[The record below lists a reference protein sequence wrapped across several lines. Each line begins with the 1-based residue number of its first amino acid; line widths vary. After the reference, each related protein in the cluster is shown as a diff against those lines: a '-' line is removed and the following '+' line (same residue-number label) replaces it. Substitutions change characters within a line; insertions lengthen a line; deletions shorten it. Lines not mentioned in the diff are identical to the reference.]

1 MNNFTYIIKKLIVI
15 AFLFLSNLAFADEV
29 NKMAT
34 IDGETIVS
42 KYSDNGLPEF
52 YELLDGKTP
61 VYIEFTDVIQS
72 RFIVD
77 VEWFPDWGLAPLLTG
92 PANINF
98 KLADGDVKFSIKA
111 ELFNIG
117 YRMFS
122 FPKYRI
128 DANTIVNKDIIKMK
142 FRDIANAPFAFGD
155 MNFDGINELV
165 IADRNGGQRGYDAY
179 SVYLIQEIEGTS
191 YFNILDLTDELPY
204 SNIDETTEFDSDTN
218 TMELYYS
225 RGACS
230 SSYEKYQRVFSDY
243 PLRDYK
249 FELIK
254 KIDYD
259 YQDWKGKDIGC
270 HKYAYDVV
278 NGKDILIEA
287 ESGPVD

>member
-1 MNNFTYIIKKLIVI
+1 MKKPLLIILLLISQI
-15 AFLFLSNLAFADEV
+15 AFADEV

-34 IDGETIVS
+34 IDGES
-42 KYSDNGLPEF
+42 QEALYMDNGLPKH

-61 VYIEFTDVIQS
+61 VYIEFTDVIQG
-72 RFIVD
+72 RYIVD

-98 KLADGDVKFSIKA
+98 KLVDTDVKFTIKA
-111 ELFNIG
+111 DLFNIG
-117 YRMFS
+117 HRMFS

-128 DANTIVNKDIIKMK
+128 DANTIANKDIIKMK
-142 FRDIANAPFAFGD
+142 FRDIGNAPFAFGD

-179 SVYLIQEIEGTS
+179 SVYLIQEIKDSS
-191 YFNILDLTDELPY
+191 YFNILDLTDVLPY
-204 SNIDETTEFDSDTN
+204 SKIDKTTEFDWDNKTIK
-218 TMELYYS
+218 LYYS
-225 RGACS
+225 GGACS
-230 SSYEKYQRVFSDY
+230 SSYETYKRVFSDY

-254 KIDYD
+254 KIDYETWD
-259 YQDWKGKDIGC
+259 DDGNDIPC
-270 HKYAYDVV
+270 SKYVYDVV
-278 NGKDILIEA
+278 DGKDILIEA

>member
-1 MNNFTYIIKKLIVI
+1 MKNSVLILLLLMSQI
-15 AFLFLSNLAFADEV
+15 ASADEV

-42 KYSDNGLPEF
+42 DNSNHGLPKY
-52 YELLDGKTP
+52 YELLDGKTA
-61 VYIEFTDVIQS
+61 VFIEFTDIIQG
-72 RFIVD
+72 RYIVD
-77 VEWFPDWGLAPLLTG
+77 VEWYPDWGLAPLLTG

-98 KLADGDVKFSIKA
+98 KLVDRNVKFSIKA
-111 ELFNIG
+111 DLFNISH
-117 YRMFS
+117 RMFS

-128 DANTIVNKDIIKMK
+128 DANTIANKDIIKMK
-142 FRDIANAPFAFGD
+142 FRDIGNAPFAFGD

-179 SVYLIQEIEGTS
+179 SIYLIQEIKDSS
-191 YFNILDLTDELPY
+191 YFNILDLTDVLPY
-204 SNIDETTEFDSDTN
+204 SNIDETTEFDSDNKTI
-218 TMELYYS
+218 ELYYS

-230 SSYEKYQRVFSDY
+230 SSYEKYQRIFSDY

-259 YQDWKGKDIGC
+259 YQDWNEKNIGC
-270 HKYAYDVV
+270 HKYVYDVV
-278 NGKDILIEA
+278 DGIEILDEA
-287 ESGPVD
+287 SSGPVK

>member
-1 MNNFTYIIKKLIVI
+1 MKNSVLILLLLMSQI
-15 AFLFLSNLAFADEV
+15 ASADEI

-42 KYSDNGLPEF
+42 DNSNHGLPKY
-52 YELLDGKTP
+52 YELLDGKTA
-61 VYIEFTDVIQS
+61 VFIEFTDIIQG
-72 RFIVD
+72 RYIVD
-77 VEWFPDWGLAPLLTG
+77 VEWFPDSWLAPLLTG

-98 KLADGDVKFSIKA
+98 KLVDRDVKFTIKA
-111 ELFNIG
+111 DLFNIG
-117 YRMFS
+117 HRMFS

-128 DANTIVNKDIIKMK
+128 DAQTIVNKDIIKMK
-142 FRDIANAPFAFGD
+142 FGDIANAPFAFGD

-165 IADRNGGQRGYDAY
+165 IADRTGGQRGYDAY

-204 SNIDETTEFDSDTN
+204 SNIDESTEFDWDN
-218 TMELYYS
+218 KTMELYYS

-230 SSYEKYQRVFSDY
+230 SSSEKYQRVFSDY

-254 KIDYD
+254 KVDYD

-270 HKYAYDVV
+270 HKYVYDVV

>member
-1 MNNFTYIIKKLIVI
+1 MKKLI
-15 AFLFLSNLAFADEV
+15 LLALMASSYLVSADEV
-29 NKMAT
+29 NKMVT

-42 KYSDNGLPEF
+42 DNSNHGLPKY
-52 YELLDGKTP
+52 YELMDGKTP
-61 VYIEFTDVIQS
+61 IYIEFTDVIQG
-72 RFIVD
+72 RYIVD

-98 KLADGDVKFSIKA
+98 KLVDRNVKFTIKA
-111 ELFNIG
+111 DLFNIG
-117 YRMFS
+117 HRMFS

-128 DANTIVNKDIIKMK
+128 DANTIANKDIIKMK
-142 FRDIANAPFAFGD
+142 FGDIANAPFAFGD

-191 YFNILDLTDELPY
+191 YFNIVDLTDVLPY
-204 SNIDETTEFDSDTN
+204 SNIDESTEFDSDTK

-230 SSYEKYQRVFSDY
+230 SSYEKYQRAFSDY

-254 KIDYD
+254 KIDYKH
-259 YQDWKGKDIGC
+259 QDWKGKYIGC
-270 HKYAYDVV
+270 HKYVYDVV
-278 NGKDILIEA
+278 YGVDVLIEA

>member
-1 MNNFTYIIKKLIVI
+1 MKKPLLIILLLISQI
-15 AFLFLSNLAFADEV
+15 AFADEV

-34 IDGETIVS
+34 IDGES
-42 KYSDNGLPEF
+42 QEALYMDNGLPKH

-61 VYIEFTDVIQS
+61 LYIEFTDVIQG
-72 RFIVD
+72 RYIVD
-77 VEWFPDWGLAPLLTG
+77 VEWFPIWDEAPMFNG

-98 KLADGDVKFSIKA
+98 KLKDRDVKFTIKA
-111 ELFNIG
+111 DLFNIG
-117 YRMFS
+117 HRMFS

-179 SVYLIQEIEGTS
+179 SVYLIQEIKDSS
-191 YFNILDLTDELPY
+191 YFNILDLTDVLPY
-204 SNIDETTEFDSDTN
+204 SNIDETTEFDSDNKTI
-218 TMELYYS
+218 ELYYS
-225 RGACS
+225 RGTCS
-230 SSYEKYQRVFSDY
+230 SSYEKYQRIFSDY

-259 YQDWKGKDIGC
+259 YKYLNEKNIGC
-270 HKYAYDVV
+270 HKYVYDVV
-278 NGKDILIEA
+278 DGIEIFDEA
-287 ESGPVD
+287 SSGPVK

>member
-1 MNNFTYIIKKLIVI
+1 MKKPLLIILLLISQI
-15 AFLFLSNLAFADEV
+15 AFADEV

-34 IDGETIVS
+34 IDGES
-42 KYSDNGLPEF
+42 QEALYMDNGLPKH

-61 VYIEFTDVIQS
+61 VYIEFTDVIQG
-72 RFIVD
+72 RYIVD

-98 KLADGDVKFSIKA
+98 KLKDRDVKFTIKA
-111 ELFNIG
+111 DLFNISH
-117 YRMFS
+117 RMFS

-128 DANTIVNKDIIKMK
+128 DANTIANKDIIKMK
-142 FRDIANAPFAFGD
+142 FRDIGNAPFAFGD

-179 SVYLIQEIEGTS
+179 SVYLIQEIKDSS
-191 YFNILDLTDELPY
+191 YFNILDLTDVLPY
-204 SNIDETTEFDSDTN
+204 SKIDKTTEFDWDNKTIK
-218 TMELYYS
+218 LYYS
-225 RGACS
+225 GGACS
-230 SSYEKYQRVFSDY
+230 SSYETYKRVFSDY

-254 KIDYD
+254 KIDYETWD
-259 YQDWKGKDIGC
+259 DDGNDIPC
-270 HKYAYDVV
+270 SKYVYDVV
-278 NGKDILIEA
+278 DGKDILIEA

>member
-1 MNNFTYIIKKLIVI
+1 MKKPLLIILLLISQI
-15 AFLFLSNLAFADEV
+15 AFADEV

-34 IDGETIVS
+34 IDGES
-42 KYSDNGLPEF
+42 QEALYMDNGLPKH

-61 VYIEFTDVIQS
+61 VYIEFTDVIQGS
-72 RFIVD
+72 YIVD

-98 KLADGDVKFSIKA
+98 KLVDTDVKFSIKA
-111 ELFNIG
+111 DLFNIG
-117 YRMFS
+117 HRMFS

-142 FRDIANAPFAFGD
+142 FGDIANAPFAFGD

-179 SVYLIQEIEGTS
+179 SVYLIQEIEGSS
-191 YFNILDLTDELPY
+191 YFNILDLTDVLPY
-204 SNIDETTEFDSDTN
+204 SKIDKTTEFDWDNKTIK
-218 TMELYYS
+218 LYYS
-225 RGACS
+225 GGACS
-230 SSYEKYQRVFSDY
+230 SSYETYKRVFSDY

-254 KIDYD
+254 KIDYETWD
-259 YQDWKGKDIGC
+259 DDGNDIPC
-270 HKYAYDVV
+270 SKYVYDVV
-278 NGKDILIEA
+278 DGKDILIEA

>member
-1 MNNFTYIIKKLIVI
+1 MKKLTLLALISLTCI
-15 AFLFLSNLAFADEV
+15 ASADEV

-34 IDGETIVS
+34 IDGKTIVS
-42 KYSDNGLPEF
+42 EYSDNGLPKY
-52 YELLDGKTP
+52 YELMDGKTP
-61 VYIEFTDVIQS
+61 VYIEFTDVIQG
-72 RFIVD
+72 RYIVD

-98 KLADGDVKFSIKA
+98 KLVDRNVKFTIKA
-111 ELFNIG
+111 DLFNIG
-117 YRMFS
+117 HRMFS

-128 DANTIVNKDIIKMK
+128 DAQTIVNKDIIKMK

-179 SVYLIQEIEGTS
+179 SIYLIQEIEDSS
-191 YFNILDLTDELPY
+191 YFNILDLTDVLPY
-204 SNIDETTEFDSDTN
+204 SNIDETTEFDSDNKTI
-218 TMELYYS
+218 ELYYS

-230 SSYEKYQRVFSDY
+230 SSYEKYQRIFSDY

-259 YQDWKGKDIGC
+259 YQDWNEKNIGC
-270 HKYAYDVV
+270 HKYVYDVV
-278 NGKDILIEA
+278 DGIEIFDEA
-287 ESGPVD
+287 SSGPVK